1 VLITARVAWDQERE
15 DIMARPQKPRKLDEE
30 QVQQLASLGHSDS
43 IIAVLAGVSE
53 NTLLRRSGAYLKLG
67 RAELHQQI
75 RTLQLQRARDGSD
88 TMLIWL
94 GKCVLGQREHIEQT
108 VHSETKI
115 VIDIGDDTP

>member
-1 VLITARVAWDQERE
+1 
-15 DIMARPQKPRKLDEE
+15 MARPRKPLRLDAE
-30 QVQQLASLGHSDS
+30 QVEQLASLGHSDS

-53 NTLLRRSGAYLKLG
+53 NTLLRRYGVHLKMG
-67 RAELHQQI
+67 RANLHQQI

-115 VIDIGDDTP
+115 VIDIGPDTP

>member
-1 VLITARVAWDQERE
+1 
-15 DIMARPQKPRKLDEE
+15 MARPIKKIKLDGE
-30 QVQQLASLGHSDS
+30 QIEKLASLGHSDEV
-43 IIAVLAGVSE
+43 IAVLAGCQES
-53 NTLLRRSGAYLKLG
+53 TLHRRFATHLRMG
-67 RAELHQQI
+67 RANLHHQL
-75 RTLQLQRARDGSD
+75 RTLQLEKAKAGSD

>member
-1 VLITARVAWDQERE
+1 
-15 DIMARPQKPRKLDEE
+15 MARPRKSLKLDEE
-30 QVQQLASLGHSDS
+30 QVQQLASLGHSDA

-53 NTLLRRSGAYLKLG
+53 NTLLRRFGAYLKLG
-67 RAELHQQI
+67 RAQLHQQI

-108 VHSETKI
+108 VHTESRI
-115 VIDIGDDTP
+115 VIDIGDDIP